1 MEQLTNYETKVSEL
15 YQYSAEQ
22 FKKYKDIISS
32 LGLSFQKFD
41 KLVDEII
48 DLPKTDA
55 KRKQNHCTDKIKA

>member
-1 MEQLTNYETKVSEL
+1 MEHLTNYETKVTEL

-22 FKKYKDIISS
+22 FKKYKDIINS

-55 KRKQNHCTDKIKA
+55 KRKQN